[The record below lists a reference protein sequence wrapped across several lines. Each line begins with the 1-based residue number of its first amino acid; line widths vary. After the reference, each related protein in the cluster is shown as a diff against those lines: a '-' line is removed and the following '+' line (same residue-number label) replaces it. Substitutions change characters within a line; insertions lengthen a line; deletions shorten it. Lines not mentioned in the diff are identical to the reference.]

1 MSFAIGD
8 DAMVGIS
15 IPDDVAD
22 NMMNDGGFGLEEGE
36 GGFGAEES
44 GFGHDENFEV
54 FFEKA
59 DQPPEKRRRTLE
71 AAADDEQARNRA
83 SVSCLLRSCRACTPV
98 CRARCVLLLLTRAL
112 SPVQAE
118 DDEEL
123 PEIERERSAAEPR
136 DDLMEPESE
145 LEPNAAFEQD
155 FGGEPAAFDE
165 FGAGEDPLAGSMDEV
180 IMDDGLSSKAKSRR
194 SSMAASEA
202 EASQSQQEAGAAKP
216 SRKASNKRKAMTF
229 DSTIQISNGE
239 YKRMLQDTSAIT
251 RDLVAESTKR
261 QRQREAPSDFDLFS
275 GAPSLSLLPP
285 EALELDCFQPGN
297 LNIFGRTQR
306 ATKAAAQ
313 PADAEAEGVED
324 EQAFQPMGEDE
335 MGADFGMEMGGG
347 GMEQPFGEEPLG
359 DEEPLGEEEL
369 PLDDE
374 PLPSVPDTFEGGS
387 QALPNVDGNEIGKGG
402 KGSGASP
409 GGTAEPGAAWSA
421 RTQKMHAMLDRAFAE
436 SDGMALSFDAMVAK
450 SKGKEKRRVVAG
462 CFQELLFL
470 STHGLLELQ
479 QQKPYANIIISKAE
493 GFDAVEVV
501 A

>member
-1 MSFAIGD
+1 MDAFRGPGGVDMAPGAATRRYDDITNPEQFDEMDLDSHFVPAQMSFAIGDD

-36 GGFGAEES
+36 GGFGGAEES

-71 AAADDEQARNRA
+71 AAADEEQA
-83 SVSCLLRSCRACTPV
+83 
-98 CRARCVLLLLTRAL
+98 
-112 SPVQAE
+112 E
-118 DDEEL
+118 EEEEL

-136 DDLMEPESE
+136 DDAMEPESE
-145 LEPNAAFEQD
+145 LEANPSFDQD

-180 IMDDGLSSKAKSRR
+180 ILDGPASKAKSRR
-194 SSMAASEA
+194 SSVGASEA

-229 DSTIQISNGE
+229 DSTIQISNGD
-239 YKRMLQDTSAIT
+239 YKKMLQDTSAIT

-297 LNIFGRTQR
+297 LNVFGRTQR
-306 ATKAAAQ
+306 ASKAAAQ
-313 PADAEAEGVED
+313 PADADAEGVE
-324 EQAFQPMGEDE
+324 GE
-335 MGADFGMEMGGG
+335 MACDFGMEMGG

-402 KGSGASP
+402 DASP

>member
-1 MSFAIGD
+1 MS
-8 DAMVGIS
+8 
-15 IPDDVAD
+15 
-22 NMMNDGGFGLEEGE
+22 
-36 GGFGAEES
+36 
-44 GFGHDENFEV
+44 
-54 FFEKA
+54 
-59 DQPPEKRRRTLE
+59 RRVL
-71 AAADDEQARNRA
+71 APL
-83 SVSCLLRSCRACTPV
+83 SCVLRSCRACTPV

-297 LNIFGRTQR
+297 LNVFGRTQR

-335 MGADFGMEMGGG
+335 MGADFGMEMGD
-347 GMEQPFGEEPLG
+347 GMEAQPFGEEPLG

-374 PLPSVPDTFEGGS
+374 PLPSVPDTFVGGS

>member
-1 MSFAIGD
+1 MSFAIGDD

-71 AAADDEQARNRA
+71 AEADEEQARAAR
-83 SVSCLLRSCRACTPV
+83 VSRVHCDAR
-98 CRARCVLLLLTRAL
+98 RCVCVFLLLTRAL
-112 SPVQAE
+112 SPIQAE
-118 DDEEL
+118 EDDEL

-136 DDLMEPESE
+136 DDAMEPESE
-145 LEPNAAFEQD
+145 LEANAAFDQD
-155 FGGEPAAFDE
+155 FGGEPAAAFDE

-180 IMDDGLSSKAKSRR
+180 IMDGPASKPKSRR
-194 SSMAASEA
+194 SSMGASEA

-229 DSTIQISNGE
+229 DSTIQISNGD

-297 LNIFGRTQR
+297 RNVFGRTQR

-313 PADAEAEGVED
+313 PADADAEGVED
-324 EQAFQPMGEDE
+324 EQVFQPTAEDE
-335 MGADFGMEMGGG
+335 MGGDFGIEMGG

-359 DEEPLGEEEL
+359 DEEPLGEEKL
-369 PLDDE
+369 PLDEE

-409 GGTAEPGAAWSA
+409 GGTADPGAAWSA

>member
-1 MSFAIGD
+1 MFLLPTRAFSPIQ
-8 DAMVGIS
+8 
-15 IPDDVAD
+15 
-22 NMMNDGGFGLEEGE
+22 
-36 GGFGAEES
+36 AEE
-44 GFGHDENFEV
+44 E
-54 FFEKA
+54 
-59 DQPPEKRRRTLE
+59 
-71 AAADDEQARNRA
+71 
-83 SVSCLLRSCRACTPV
+83 
-98 CRARCVLLLLTRAL
+98 
-112 SPVQAE
+112 
-118 DDEEL
+118 EEL

-136 DDLMEPESE
+136 DDAMEPESE
-145 LEPNAAFEQD
+145 LEANPSFDQD

-202 EASQSQQEAGAAKP
+202 EASQSQQEAGAPKP
-216 SRKASNKRKAMTF
+216 SRKPSNKRKAMTF
-229 DSTIQISNGE
+229 DTVVQISNAE

-261 QRQREAPSDFDLFS
+261 QREVPSDLDLFS
-275 GAPSLSLLPP
+275 GAPSLSALPP

-297 LNIFGRTQR
+297 LNVFGRKQR

-359 DEEPLGEEEL
+359 DEEPLGEEEP

-409 GGTAEPGAAWSA
+409 GGTADPGAAWSA

-450 SKGKEKRRVVAG
+450 SKGAQKRRVVAG

-479 QQKPYANIIISKAE
+479 QQQPYANIIISKAE
-493 GFDAVEVV
+493 GFDAVAVV
-501 A
+501 V

>member
-1 MSFAIGD
+1 
-8 DAMVGIS
+8 
-15 IPDDVAD
+15 
-22 NMMNDGGFGLEEGE
+22 
-36 GGFGAEES
+36 
-44 GFGHDENFEV
+44 V
-54 FFEKA
+54 F
-59 DQPPEKRRRTLE
+59 
-71 AAADDEQARNRA
+71 
-83 SVSCLLRSCRACTPV
+83 
-98 CRARCVLLLLTRAL
+98 LLLTRAL
-112 SPVQAE
+112 SPIQAE
-118 DDEEL
+118 EDDEL

-136 DDLMEPESE
+136 DDAMEPESE
-145 LEPNAAFEQD
+145 LEANAAFDQD
-155 FGGEPAAFDE
+155 FGGEPAAAFDE

-180 IMDDGLSSKAKSRR
+180 IMDGPASKPKSRR
-194 SSMAASEA
+194 SSMGASEA

-229 DSTIQISNGE
+229 DSTIQISNGD

-297 LNIFGRTQR
+297 RNVFGRTQR

-313 PADAEAEGVED
+313 PADADAEGVED
-324 EQAFQPMGEDE
+324 EQVFQPTAEDE
-335 MGADFGMEMGGG
+335 MGGDFGIEMGG

-369 PLDDE
+369 PLDEE

-409 GGTAEPGAAWSA
+409 GGTADPGAAWSA

>member
-1 MSFAIGD
+1 MF
-8 DAMVGIS
+8 
-15 IPDDVAD
+15 
-22 NMMNDGGFGLEEGE
+22 
-36 GGFGAEES
+36 
-44 GFGHDENFEV
+44 
-54 FFEKA
+54 
-59 DQPPEKRRRTLE
+59 
-71 AAADDEQARNRA
+71 
-83 SVSCLLRSCRACTPV
+83 
-98 CRARCVLLLLTRAL
+98 LLLTRAP
-112 SPVQAE
+112 SPIQAE

-136 DDLMEPESE
+136 DDAMEPEGE
-145 LEPNAAFEQD
+145 LEANPSFDQD

-180 IMDDGLSSKAKSRR
+180 ILDGPASKAKSRR
-194 SSMAASEA
+194 SSAGASEA

-229 DSTIQISNGE
+229 DSTIQISNGD

-297 LNIFGRTQR
+297 LNVFGRTQR

-313 PADAEAEGVED
+313 PADADAEGVEG
-324 EQAFQPMGEDE
+324 EQAFQPTAEDE
-335 MGADFGMEMGGG
+335 MGGDFGMEMGG

-387 QALPNVDGNEIGKGG
+387 QALPNVDGNGIGKGG

-409 GGTAEPGAAWSA
+409 GGTADPGAAWSA

-436 SDGMALSFDAMVAK
+436 SEGMALSFDAMVAK